1 MEENGQGP
9 GENEMLKDTICAI
22 STPQG
27 TGGIGIIRI
36 SGRLTRRIVSRIFRP
51 ASGKKVEGISTHTV
65 TYGRIIDDQ
74 NRIVDEVLLT
84 FMLAPRSY
92 TREDMAEIGCHGG
105 IVPMREIVGLCVS
118 HGARIALPGEFTR
131 RAFINGRIDLLQAE
145 SVLEIINSRT
155 ERSLYMSQKKL
166 RGGHKHILEK
176 TRRRLVKILSFIE
189 AGIDFPEDAGTVN
202 FAGIKKDIENTV
214 SELESFMKRASRG
227 RVLYSGINSAII
239 GRTNAGKSSLL
250 NALLGEDRAIVT
262 ELAGT
267 TRDSLQETLNIRGIP
282 VNIIDTAGIRK
293 TRGRLEEMGIKKSLQ
308 WMEKA
313 EINLLVLDGSK
324 KLNSHDRRLL
334 EKVKEKLFLLV
345 VNKADLPVKIEMQ
358 NLVDS
363 FGKEKIVTLSART
376 GKGIEA
382 LEERMYSLITLGYG
396 KMENDEIFLNVR
408 QEDKVRKTLETLRIV
423 REESLGQEYM
433 EICAEQL
440 KECLREIDELTG
452 RDLNEDVLETIFSK
466 FCIGK

>member
-1 MEENGQGP
+1 
-9 GENEMLKDTICAI
+9 
-22 STPQG
+22 
-27 TGGIGIIRI
+27 
-36 SGRLTRRIVSRIFRP
+36 
-51 ASGKKVEGISTHTV
+51 
-65 TYGRIIDDQ
+65 
-74 NRIVDEVLLT
+74 
-84 FMLAPRSY
+84 
-92 TREDMAEIGCHGG
+92 
-105 IVPMREIVGLCVS
+105 
-118 HGARIALPGEFTR
+118 
-131 RAFINGRIDLLQAE
+131 
-145 SVLEIINSRT
+145 
-155 ERSLYMSQKKL
+155 
-166 RGGHKHILEK
+166 
-176 TRRRLVKILSFIE
+176 
-189 AGIDFPEDAGTVN
+189 
-202 FAGIKKDIENTV
+202 
-214 SELESFMKRASRG
+214 
-227 RVLYSGINSAII
+227 VLYSGINSAII